1 MYITEYIENRTP
13 SSMGQAWS
21 HDDARGLREIQ
32 PMREQGG
39 ERSRERETGRERER
53 ERERD
58 IDRPRG

>member
-39 ERSRERETGRERER
+39 ERSRERERERER
-53 ERERD
+53 KRD
-58 IDRPRG
+58 